1 VEAYLDA
8 NDFWETFE
16 GDYMIPPLLTKIKC
30 KVVFNPI
37 NGELVWIEFNKR
49 IVETLA
55 NPTGFFLLGW
65 RMDLSELN

>member
-1 VEAYLDA
+1 
-8 NDFWETFE
+8 
-16 GDYMIPPLLTKIKC
+16 MIPPLLTKIKC